1 MGSKMVR
8 GREVVRAARGIFLCF
23 AILMGAV
30 CGAHAKAPGDSAG
43 IDSKRTRF
51 VIALDRQTS
60 FQVSSLNHPNRVVV
74 DLPDVVIGLPAPLG
88 ATPVGLVKGFRGGL
102 AAPGKVKV
110 VIDVTQPVIIEKA
123 TLEPSSGNFGPR
135 LVLEIV
141 PVAAPAKGTAKTFD
155 SARIGSAGL
164 ASVQPPLPKP
174 AAKPADRR
182 AKAFK
187 PLIVL
192 DPGHGGH
199 DSGAQRNGVIEKNAV
214 LAFSLVLRDALK
226 DTGRYQVMM
235 TRDDDTFVP
244 LDERREFAEKHRA
257 ALFMAIHADYASSSA
272 SGATIYSLRD
282 NRARDL
288 TRSAVGEVTR
298 DVLTD
303 KEIKAIKQTEAADA
317 GTIRG
322 FLADL
327 AQREVQTTTART
339 NLFSRSVIEYMGD
352 ATNMMSN
359 PDRNA
364 NYRVLQ
370 TVKVPAVL
378 LELAFVSNKRDAA
391 NLKSL
396 EWRRKVASS
405 IVEAIES
412 YFSHQVARLPM

>member
-1 MGSKMVR
+1 MANTHGEDVAS
-8 GREVVRAARGIFLCF
+8 
-23 AILMGAV
+23 AV
-30 CGAHAKAPGDSAG
+30 
-43 IDSKRTRF
+43 KRTRF
-51 VIALDRQTS
+51 VIALERQTT
-60 FQVSSLNHPNRVVV
+60 FQVSSLSHPNRVVV
-74 DLPDVVIGLPAPLG
+74 DLPDVVIGLPAPLKDG
-88 ATPVGLVKGFRGGL
+88 PVGLVKGFRGGL
-102 AAPGKVKV
+102 AAPGQMKV
-110 VIDVTQPVIIEKA
+110 VIDVTQPVIIEQA
-123 TLEPSSGNFGPR
+123 TLEPASGNFGPR

-141 PVAAPAKGTAKTFD
+141 PVASTPKANDKVFAN
-155 SARIGSAGL
+155 ARIGSAGL
-164 ASVQPPLPKP
+164 TSVQPPLPRP
-174 AAKPADRR
+174 AAKPAERR

-214 LAFSLVLRDALK
+214 LAFSLVLRDQLK
-226 DTGRYQVMM
+226 KTGRYQVLM

-257 ALFMAIHADYASSSA
+257 ALFMAIHADYAGSSA
-272 SGATIYSLRD
+272 RGATIYSLRD

-298 DVLTD
+298 DLLTD
-303 KEIKAIKQTEAADA
+303 TEIKAIKQTAAADA
-317 GTIRG
+317 STIRG

-327 AQREVQTTTART
+327 AQREVKSTTTRT
-339 NLFSRSVIEYMGD
+339 NLLSRSVIEYMGD

-378 LELAFVSNKRDAA
+378 LELAFVTNKRDAA

-396 EWRRKVASS
+396 EWRRKVAGS
-405 IVEAIES
+405 IVEAIDS
-412 YFSHQVARLPM
+412 YFNHQVARLPM